1 MLSVDAGGNFRGSL
15 SKNDAVS
22 YISRGSR
29 IDVLNYWP
37 TEYKFLSPWTSMWFN
52 ILGLYLVDE
61 SLESYSPDFNMT
73 IAEVNEWSHAYINVT
88 SNVPVGILGLGRG
101 IRESYEQAR
110 IDEGVPLGITDQL
123 VKNKSIAS
131 NSWFMHLGSNL
142 VKQAISLSFGGYE
155 KNRALGRVAIFRL
168 SPYGAFPVAFLI
180 DIAMGVEYG
189 GSPFLPGQQ
198 LGSVWDANNITNTQK
213 DMVKMFSG
221 PPGSLMVNPDAAFPY
236 LYLPPSVCAAAA
248 AYLPV
253 YFHDD
258 LGLYIWNETGES
270 ERVNQIVNSPAY
282 MSFVFSDMSA
292 ENLTV
297 KIPFKLLY
305 LNVSPQR
312 NGSSADMRYWPCK
325 PLNMVPDM
333 IIESSFP
340 ISLGR
345 AFLQGAF
352 IGYNYD
358 RERFY
363 MAQAPGP
370 NVGQRV
376 AVDDD
381 AETLSSNPADYFA
394 DTWRGSWTAL
404 DNNSDDGGIG
414 GRKTAGIV
422 AGAVAG
428 ICGAIGGGWWY
439 FKRRRQQ
446 ENEQNAAAQSGD
458 EYHALGG
465 KPELDGDGIPIAELH
480 PDTAKRELQVLAEL
494 HSPSHRDELEVEN
507 MVYEMPAG
515 DVSPSLI
522 EQPTSHEKGERSPQK
537 PRDIE

>member
-15 SKNDAVS
+15 SKNDAVR
-22 YISRGSR
+22 YISRGSQ
-29 IDVLNYWP
+29 IDALNYWP
-37 TEYKFLSPWTSMWFN
+37 TEYMIWSPWTSMWFN
-52 ILGLYLVDE
+52 VLGLYLVDE
-61 SLESYSPDFNMT
+61 SLESYSSDFNMT
-73 IAEVNEWSHAYINVT
+73 IAEVHEWSHTYINVT

-110 IDEGVPLGITDQL
+110 IDEGIPLGITDPL
-123 VKNKSIAS
+123 VKNKSITS
-131 NSWFMHLGSNL
+131 NSCFMHLGSNL
-142 VKQAISLSFGGYE
+142 LNQAISLSFGGYE
-155 KNRALGRVAIFRL
+155 KNRALGRVATFRL
-168 SPYGAFPVAFLI
+168 SPYGAFPLAFLI
-180 DIAMGVEYG
+180 DVALEVEYG
-189 GSPFLPGQQ
+189 GSPFPPGQQ
-198 LGSVWDANNITNTQK
+198 LGSVWDADNITNTQK

-253 YFHDD
+253 YFHND

-270 ERVNQIVNSPAY
+270 ERVNRIT
-282 MSFVFSDMSA
+282 
-292 ENLTV
+292 LTV

-325 PLNMVPDM
+325 PLD
-333 IIESSFP
+333 IEGLIMTSTDP

-358 RERFY
+358 RKRFY

-394 DTWRGSWTAL
+394 DTWRRWWTGL
-404 DNNSDDGGIG
+404 DNTTSDDVSGSESSGDG
-414 GRKTAGIV
+414 TTTGRTPFGLTAGIV
-422 AGAVAG
+422 AGAIAG

-439 FKRRRQQ
+439 FRRHRRQAKG
-446 ENEQNAAAQSGD
+446 ENAAAQSGD

-465 KPELDGDGIPIAELH
+465 KPELDGDGVPIAELH
-480 PDTAKRELQVLAEL
+480 PETAKREPQVLAEL
-494 HSPSHRDELEVEN
+494 HSPSSRDELQVES
-507 MVYEMPAG
+507 MVYEMPAE
-515 DVSPSLI
+515 DVLPNPT
-522 EQPTSHEKGERSPQK
+522 EQPASQEKKDQSPQK
-537 PRDIE
+537 PLRDVE